1 MSVGFGWILTHIY
14 HIYEHFTMNNKIDFY
29 QVLGLDKTASID
41 AIKKSFRKL
50 AREYHPDI
58 AGDGEEI
65 AERFALIRKAYE
77 VLSNPELRELY
88 DNPPKAPKRFKSVH
102 RKTWRPPS
110 SMRGGMQT
118 STTSI
123 PRNKRGMKNEQ
134 NHIDLDDILGGSGG
148 GRPKRKPSRLNQQT
162 YRRENAVDGEDIK
175 IDVCIP
181 SNIAHNGGSVMVEYK
196 RRVRGE
202 NLSLVQIDEIQYLR
216 VDKNTQY
223 GETITIPKLG
233 HAGANGGSYGDL
245 RCLVSISEPK
255 SREEEEEGTADSSFS
270 SGTRTEEKNVYLSL
284 SEAVL
289 GGRVDVDTAIGR
301 KTLSIPPRTSS
312 GKKLRI
318 RNAGE
323 KGGDLILITQIII
336 PADLDEE
343 SLALIR
349 TFAERNPL
357 SPR

>member
-1 MSVGFGWILTHIY
+1 
-14 HIYEHFTMNNKIDFY
+14 MNNKIDFY
-29 QVLGLDKTASID
+29 QVLGLEKTATAD
-41 AIKKSFRKL
+41 EIKKSFRKL
-50 AREYHPDI
+50 ARECHPDR
-58 AGDGEEI
+58 AGDSPEV

-77 VLSNPELRELY
+77 VLSNPELRERY
-88 DNPPKAPKRFKSVH
+88 DNPPQAPKRFKSVH

-110 SMRGGMQT
+110 SMRGSMQS

-134 NHIDLDDILGGSGG
+134 NHIDLDDILGGGGGG
-148 GRPKRKPSRLNQQT
+148 GRPKTKPSRLNQQT
-162 YRRENAVDGEDIK
+162 YRRENAVRGEDITM
-175 IDVCIP
+175 DVSIP
-181 SNIAHNGGSVMVEYK
+181 ANIAHNGGSVMLEYK
-196 RRVRGE
+196 RLVRGE

-216 VDKNTQY
+216 VGQNTQY
-223 GETITIPKLG
+223 GDVITIPKLG

-245 RCLVSISEPK
+245 HCRVSIAEPK
-255 SREEEEEGTADSSFS
+255 AREEVDENISAGVS
-270 SGTRTEEKNVYLSL
+270 TEEKPLLLSL

-336 PADLDEE
+336 PSDLDEE
-343 SLALIR
+343 SIQLIR
-349 TFAERNPL
+349 EFAERNPL

>member
-1 MSVGFGWILTHIY
+1 MDGTEPFIY
-14 HIYEHFTMNNKIDFY
+14 HIYERFTMNNKIDFY
-29 QVLGLDKTASID
+29 QVLGLDKTASTND
-41 AIKKSFRKL
+41 IKKSFRML
-50 AREYHPDI
+50 AREYHPDR
-58 AGDGEEI
+58 AGDGADV
-65 AERFALIRKAYE
+65 AEKFALIRKAYE
-77 VLSNPELRELY
+77 VLSNPELRERY

-110 SMRGGMQT
+110 SMRGSMQS
-118 STTSI
+118 STTQI
-123 PRNKRGMKNEQ
+123 PRNKRGMKNEK
-134 NHIDLDDILGGSGG
+134 NHMDLDDILGGSAG

-162 YRRENAVDGEDIK
+162 YRRENAVDGDDIS
-175 IDVCIP
+175 IDVRIP
-181 SNIAHNGGSVMVEYK
+181 ANIAHNGGSVMVEYK

-216 VDKNTQY
+216 VGEKTLY
-223 GETITIPKLG
+223 GDIITIPKLG

-245 RCLVSISEPK
+245 HCRVSIAEPQQ
-255 SREEEEEGTADSSFS
+255 REDGQKDDNRSQ
-270 SGTRTEEKNVYLSL
+270 GMQKEEKNLYLSL

-323 KGGDLILITQIII
+323 KGGDLILITQIVI
-336 PADLDEE
+336 PSSLDEE
-343 SLALIR
+343 SLELIR
-349 TFAERNPL
+349 KFSERNPL

>member
-1 MSVGFGWILTHIY
+1 
-14 HIYEHFTMNNKIDFY
+14 MNNKIDFY
-29 QVLGLDKTASID
+29 QVLGLDKTASVND
-41 AIKKSFRKL
+41 IKKSFRRL
-50 AREYHPDI
+50 AREYHPDR
-58 AGDGEEI
+58 AGDGEEV

-77 VLSNPELRELY
+77 VLSDPDLRERY
-88 DNPPKAPKRFKSVH
+88 DNPPQAPKRFKSVH

-110 SMRGGMQT
+110 SMRGSMQS

-134 NHIDLDDILGGSGG
+134 NHIDLDDILGGGGG

-162 YRRENAVDGEDIK
+162 YRRENAVRGEDITM
-175 IDVCIP
+175 DVSIP
-181 SNIAHNGGSVMVEYK
+181 VNIAHNGGSVMVEYK
-196 RRVRGE
+196 RLVRGE

-216 VDKNTQY
+216 VGQNTQY

-245 RCLVSISEPK
+245 HCRVSISEPQK
-255 SREEEEEGTADSSFS
+255 REEESTTDSFS
-270 SGTRTEEKNVYLSL
+270 SGIPTEEKPIYLSL

-289 GGRVDVDTAIGR
+289 GGRVDVDTAIGK
-301 KTLSIPPRTSS
+301 KTLSVPPRTSS

-323 KGGDLILITQIII
+323 KGGDLILITQIVI
-336 PADLDEE
+336 PCDLDEE
-343 SLALIR
+343 SVRLIR
-349 TFAERNPL
+349 EFAERNPL